1 MYTLSVHSS
10 IHFLPLVW
18 VQHGMW
24 LPQGFVPVGHLWNTW
39 PRRHPQL
46 WFHSFCHYPEIV
58 AMAGARSIDQLFK
71 WQLCFHPELSFYQNR
86 PVECPHH
93 CRCPF
98 QSPGPLSPQSWARP
112 QDTQIPSLG
121 AAAHPRPSV
130 QMFPNLEVLIF
141 IPAASHLAAK
151 GLLDA
156 GRCAECTF
164 LLNSSCLS
172 RTNCC

>member
-1 MYTLSVHSS
+1 
-10 IHFLPLVW
+10 
-18 VQHGMW
+18 MW
-24 LPQGFVPVGHLWNTW
+24 SPQGCVPAGHFWNTS

-58 AMAGARSIDQLFK
+58 AMDGGRSKMTALLLLWALFLPK
-71 WQLCFHPELSFYQNR
+71 QTSRVSPLLQMPLS
-86 PVECPHH
+86 
-93 CRCPF
+93 
-98 QSPGPLSPQSWARP
+98 LSPQSWARP

-130 QMFPNLEVLIF
+130 QMLPNLKVLIF

-151 GLLDA
+151 GLLNA

-164 LLNSSCLS
+164 LLNSWCLS

>member
-1 MYTLSVHSS
+1 
-10 IHFLPLVW
+10 
-18 VQHGMW
+18 MW
-24 LPQGFVPVGHLWNTW
+24 LPQGFVPAGHFWNTS

-58 AMAGARSIDQLFK
+58 AMDGGRSKMTALLLLWALF
-71 WQLCFHPELSFYQNR
+71 FFYQNR

-121 AAAHPRPSV
+121 AAAQPRPSV
-130 QMFPNLEVLIF
+130 QMFRNLEVLIF

-164 LLNSSCLS
+164 LLNSWCLS